1 MRKLCALAALL
12 LAGCDAGPV
21 PRAAMDQIEL
31 AYIQGKVFGDQAVE
45 CVSKT
50 VEAAPYVACRP
61 FGAKAVAH
69 LWLYEG
75 EQLQAL
81 NGPARAAYEA
91 RLSGKPGLGLLPLQV
106 ASSTNTGAVFEAF
119 TR

>member
-50 VEAAPYVACRP
+50 VEARPYVACRP
-61 FGAKAVAH
+61 FGANGVAH

-81 NGPARAAYEA
+81 NGPARGAYEE
-91 RLSGKPGLGLLPLQV
+91 RLRAKPGLALLPLE
-106 ASSTNTGAVFEAF
+106 AANSTNVGAVFEAF